1 MTIPLAFQFKDPG
14 SYGDWAKYAGFDRT
28 TGNFGSAPPTD
39 PNKPVEPVSSLSDIG
54 QQMIAPITNTWNK
67 ISAVGSAL
75 GGGNMVDAYNAMN
88 QSASSF
94 GSPKPNASQSNFST
108 RWDG

>member
-1 MTIPLAFQFKDPG
+1 
-14 SYGDWAKYAGFDRT
+14 
-28 TGNFGSAPPTD
+28 
-39 PNKPVEPVSSLSDIG
+39 
-54 QQMIAPITNTWNK
+54 
-67 ISAVGSAL
+67 
-75 GGGNMVDAYNAMN
+75 MN